1 MRIHRLIK
9 KDDVIYWKK
18 IGVNDEGEAYFKL
31 PPEIIKCRWDI
42 VRTDLSNED
51 VLTLEVASNTIY
63 PDKVLV
69 IGSYIMLGGQEVLD
83 SLTDEQIENP
93 RFIREARSIKS
104 QSWVFEFGWYQQNV
118 PPDFKSEHITIECQ
132 I

>member
-18 IGVNDEGEAYFKL
+18 KGVNDEGEAYFEE
-31 PPEIIKCRWDI
+31 PIVIKCRWDI

-51 VLTLEVASNTIY
+51 VLTLEVASNTVY
-63 PDKVLV
+63 PDRVLV
-69 IGSYIMLGGQEVLD
+69 IGSYLMLGGDEVLN
-83 SLTDEQIENP
+83 SLTEEQKENP
-93 RFIREARSIKS
+93 RFIREARSVKS

-118 PPDFKSEHITIECQ
+118 PPDFQSEHITIECQ